1 MKIAIERK
9 EVVTKEIEVLSC
21 PFCGSDNI
29 DVIHYAGFYGYSAD
43 EFYVKCKDC
52 GACGGKVVDDR
63 CSLSTTKQKEL
74 AVEKWNMR
82 CDDK

>member
-9 EVVTKEIEVLSC
+9 EVVTKEIEVFSC

-29 DVIHYAGFYGYSAD
+29 DVIHYTGSYGYSTD
-43 EFYVKCKDC
+43 ETYVKCKYC
-52 GACGGKVVDDR
+52 GATGGKIVDSR
-63 CSLSTTKQKEL
+63 YNLTNARQKEL

-82 CDDK
+82 CNNE